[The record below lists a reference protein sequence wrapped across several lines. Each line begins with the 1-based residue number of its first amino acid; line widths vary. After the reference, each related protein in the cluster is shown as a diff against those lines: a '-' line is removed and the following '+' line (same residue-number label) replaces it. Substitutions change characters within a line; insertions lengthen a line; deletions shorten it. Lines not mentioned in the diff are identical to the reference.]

1 MQSCEQN
8 ITTVR
13 YLLDLYEPT
22 YYSDVTYSGPWT
34 ATSLDVNVFLYVVAL
49 FFGGVI

>member
-1 MQSCEQN
+1 MQSCLQN

-13 YLLDLYEPT
+13 YLLYLLYEP
-22 YYSDVTYSGPWT
+22 
-34 ATSLDVNVFLYVVAL
+34 TSLDVNVFLYIVAL

>member
-1 MQSCEQN
+1 MQSCVQN

-13 YLLDLYEPT
+13 YLLNLRANIVTSPT
-22 YYSDVTYSGPWT
+22 VGQWT
-34 ATSLDVNVFLYVVAL
+34 ATSLDVNVFLYIVVL